1 MNKEFTNNDLT
12 WAQQKLKRITQD
24 PHLLIA
30 LLEDKLR
37 QYHADKAQKEFLER
51 KKKNDKK

>member
-1 MNKEFTNNDLT
+1 MSEFTNDDLT

-37 QYHADKAQKEFLER
+37 QYHADKAQREYLER
-51 KKKNDKK
+51 KKKGEK

>member
-1 MNKEFTNNDLT
+1 MSEFTNDDLT

-37 QYHADKAQKEFLER
+37 QYHADKAQREYLE

>member
-1 MNKEFTNNDLT
+1 MKNFTNDDLT

-24 PHLLIA
+24 PHLLIT

-37 QYHADKAQKEFLER
+37 QYHADKAQREYLER
-51 KKKNDKK
+51 KKKDGKN

>member
-1 MNKEFTNNDLT
+1 MSEFTNNDLT
-12 WAQQKLKRITQD
+12 WAQQKLKRITND

-37 QYHADKAQKEFLER
+37 QYHADKAQREYLER
-51 KKKNDKK
+51 KKNDKK